1 MDRGTL
7 KGAFRILLACVSL
20 VIFSNCGG
28 SPSATQLVLNWDAN
42 HESGVNSAG
51 GGYRVYYAFSPGVNT
66 STASFMDVPYVS
78 GSQAPTT
85 VTLTNPS
92 NGTYYFRI
100 VAYSTFSPPNGS
112 TVRRSNDSTEISVG
126 FP

>member
-1 MDRGTL
+1 MDLGTL
-7 KGAFRILLACVSL
+7 KGALRLFMAAASL

-42 HESGVNSAG
+42 HESAVNSPG
-51 GGYRVYYAFSPGVNT
+51 GGYRVYYAFSPNVNT
-66 STASFMDVPYVS
+66 TTASFLDVPYVS

-85 VTLTNPS
+85 VTLTSPV
-92 NGTYYFRI
+92 NGTYYFRV
-100 VAYSTFSPPNGS
+100 VAYSTFNPPNGS
-112 TVRRSNDSTEISVG
+112 TIRRSNDSAEISVG